1 MDPQTRAKVAE
12 IGRLRL
18 ESQMSRLEGEIR
30 VYLKFISMIE
40 TINRRVS
47 NLRES
52 LRNKI
57 EVSENSLLR
66 INDLIKTNESNISQL
81 DKGLLLQTD
90 TLIGLKAANSADKE
104 FIQKLDE
111 IEEEADVKMDLTADA
126 DVLKAI
132 KTIAD
137 IM

>member
-52 LRNKI
+52 LKNKI

-81 DKGLLLQTD
+81 DKDLLLQTD

>member
-81 DKGLLLQTD
+81 DKDLLLQTD